1 MNFMKPSLCI
11 LLLTLCAAAADKAEP
26 KPSYTL
32 QQKIELLT
40 LERDMLAAQLRAQ
53 PADIA
58 AQQAS
63 QAFQAKRADILK
75 QLGVDPTKW
84 RDDLMSLEFTAVP
97 PPPAPTPAP
106 AETPKPEKH
115 N

>member
-1 MNFMKPSLCI
+1 MKLSLSLCI
-11 LLLTLCAAAADKAEP
+11 LLLATFCVAADKSEP
-26 KPSYTL
+26 KPSFTP

-40 LERDMLAAQLRAQ
+40 LERDLLAAQLRAQ

-63 QAFQAKRADILK
+63 QALQAKHADILK
-75 QLGVDPTKW
+75 QLGVDPAKW
-84 RDDLMSLEFTAVP
+84 RDDLMSFEFTAVP
-97 PPPAPTPAP
+97 PPPTPAP